1 MTYQLTACGVLHM
14 ESSAFIPPDPT
25 NRDWLEYQ
33 DWLSSGG
40 QVLPLN
46 ETLENAVP
54 DSAVKTLAK
63 KWLAGISRQ
72 P

>member
-1 MTYQLTACGVLHM
+1 MTYQLTAYGVLRM
-14 ESSAFIPPDPT
+14 EDSAFIPQDLT

-33 DWLSSGG
+33 EWLLSGG
-40 QVLPLN
+40 LVLPSN
-46 ETLENAVP
+46 ETPEKIAP
-54 DSAVKTLAK
+54 DSSVKTLAK

>member
-1 MTYQLTACGVLHM
+1 MTYQLTAYGVLRM
-14 ESSAFIPPDPT
+14 EDSAFIPQDLT

-33 DWLSSGG
+33 EWLQSGG
-40 QVLPLN
+40 LVLPLN
-46 ETLENAVP
+46 ETLETTAP
-54 DSAVKTLAK
+54 DSIVKTLAK

>member
-1 MTYQLTACGVLHM
+1 MGYQLTMCGVLRV
-14 ESSAFIPPDPT
+14 SDSAFIPQDPT

-33 DWLSSGG
+33 DWLLSGG

-46 ETLENAVP
+46 ESLEKAAP
-54 DSAVKTLAK
+54 DSSVKTLAK
-63 KWLAGISRQ
+63 KWLAGISAQ

>member
-1 MTYQLTACGVLHM
+1 MTYQLTACGVLRM
-14 ESSAFIPPDPT
+14 EGSAFIPQDPT

-33 DWLSSGG
+33 EWLLSGG

-46 ETLENAVP
+46 ETLEKSAP
-54 DSAVKTLAK
+54 DSTVKTLAK
-63 KWLAGISRQ
+63 KWLAGISPQ